1 MATKTKK
8 VKSKKVKS
16 KKSERPEWMGK
27 AAKALAR
34 KMKKDS
40 EKRKNNRPNNKGVV
54 KTGGRKPTYK
64 DKD

>member
-16 KKSERPEWMGK
+16 KKHERPEWMRK

>member
-8 VKSKKVKS
+8 VKSKKH
-16 KKSERPEWMGK
+16 ERPEWMRK

-34 KMKKDS
+34 KMKRDS